1 MKVTIDNFNYRGVHF
16 DEMTCTLPEHVQN
29 LEDVTE
35 EEITEYVM
43 EHLNRI
49 IDEGEV

>member
-1 MKVTIDNFNYRGVHF
+1 MKVTIDNFNYRGIHF
-16 DEMTCTLPEHVQN
+16 DELTCELPKHIKN
-29 LEDVTE
+29 LEDVTN
-35 EEITEYVM
+35 EEITGYVM